1 MTSTRNGSPK
11 DYKLS
16 LQCKGALLSRR
27 TSDPKLCQ
35 FCNYIHVSSR
45 QSENVQVGPSIPIRS

>member
-1 MTSTRNGSPK
+1 MTSTRNSTPK

-16 LQCKGALLSRR
+16 LQCKVALLSRR
-27 TSDPKLCQ
+27 TSDTKICQ

-45 QSENVQVGPSIPIRS
+45 QSENVQVGPPT